1 MRVFLT
7 GATGFVGSAIVPELI
22 DAGHQV
28 LGLARSDS
36 GADSLIRAG
45 VQVHRGD
52 IEDLDSLRAGAA
64 QSDAVIHTAFNHD
77 FSKFAANCEAD
88 RHVIEALGSV
98 LVGSDRPFIITSAT
112 GLANPASGQLAT
124 EQHSPASS
132 TVMPRAATE
141 EAAASVG
148 SRGVKVIIVRLPQVH
163 DTVKQGLVT
172 YAIDLARQKGI
183 SAYIDNGLNRW
194 PAAPRSDTAHLYRL
208 ALDNGKAGATYHAV
222 AEEGVPLRQ
231 IAEVVG
237 HGLNVPVVSLTPEE
251 AASHFGWLSHFVGFD
266 LPASSAMTREQL
278 GWNPTGS
285 GLISDLQNMRYI
297 TE

>member
-45 VQVHRGD
+45 AQVHRGD

-77 FSKFAANCEAD
+77 FSKFAANCETD
-88 RHVIEALGSV
+88 RLVIEALGSA
-98 LVGSDRPFIITSAT
+98 LVGSDRPLIITSAT

-124 EQHSPASS
+124 EQHVPASS
-132 TVMPRAATE
+132 AVMPRAATE

-148 SRGVKVIIVRLPQVH
+148 SRGVKVIVVRLPQVH

-183 SAYIDNGLNRW
+183 SAYIGDGHNRW
-194 PAAPRSDTAHLYRL
+194 PAAPRSDIAHLYRL
-208 ALDNGKAGATYHAV
+208 ALDKGKAGATYHAI

-231 IAEVVG
+231 IAEVIG
-237 HGLNVPVVSLTPEE
+237 HGLNVPVVSLTPED
-251 AASHFGWLSHFVGFD
+251 AASHFGWLNHFVGFD